1 MRKSTPER
9 WVYPGVLALCTVVL
23 TAAGCQADVQVET
36 DVAYDTRFGSATT
49 MDIYTPGL
57 AATPRPAVVLIHG
70 GGWRSFSKDAEAA
83 DARRLAGAGYV
94 VFNLNYRLVPD
105 GVFPRDVQDC
115 LCALSWARGHADTYG
130 IDPTRIAAMGYSA
143 GGHLA
148 SLIGVAADDP
158 GLAPD
163 CDAGPTGPPAAVIS
177 GAGPQ
182 DMRALPQVSTVTEYL
197 GGTKDE
203 VPAVYDEAS
212 PISHVDAADPP
223 FLFVQGEDDWFV
235 DPVHARE
242 MKAALDAVGV
252 TTRTI
257 KIPGGGHLW
266 NRGTDAD
273 EWELPLASIATPESQ
288 AAIVDFLDHTIGPVP

>member
-1 MRKSTPER
+1 VWT
-9 WVYPGVLALCTVVL
+9 LVL
-23 TAAGCQADVQVET
+23 TLLPACQADVQVET
-36 DVAYDTRFGSATT
+36 DVAYDTRFGQATT
-49 MDIYTPGL
+49 LDVYSPGL
-57 AATPRPAVVLIHG
+57 ATSPRPAVVLIHG
-70 GGWRSFSKDAEAA
+70 GGWRSFDKDSEAS

-105 GVFPRDVQDC
+105 GAFPRDVQDC
-115 LCALSWARGHADTYG
+115 LCALSWARAHADTYG
-130 IDPTRIAAMGYSA
+130 IDPARIATMGYSA

-148 SLIGVAADDP
+148 SLVGVAADDP

-163 CDAGPTGPPAAVIS
+163 CDAGPTGPPAAVVS

-212 PISHVDAADPP
+212 PITHVDAADPP

-235 DPVHARE
+235 DPVHARK
-242 MKAALDAVGV
+242 MKDALDAVGV
-252 TTRTI
+252 TTRI
-257 KIPGGGHLW
+257 LKVPGGGHLW
-266 NRGTDAD
+266 NRGTDGN
-273 EWELPLASIATPESQ
+273 EWEIPLTSIDTPESQ